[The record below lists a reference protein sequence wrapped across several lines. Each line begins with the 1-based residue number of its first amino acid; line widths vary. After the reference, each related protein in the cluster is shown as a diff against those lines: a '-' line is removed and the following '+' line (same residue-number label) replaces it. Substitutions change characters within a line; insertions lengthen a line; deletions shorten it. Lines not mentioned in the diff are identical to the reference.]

1 MSLLESMRRERERE
15 KKNIYGSLASSTFM
29 HFADTFIQINSNYT
43 CFKGMH
49 SLGIDLMTLTL
60 LALFSIV
67 LAGRQVIRHVNML
80 ITQIY

>member
-1 MSLLESMRRERERE
+1 MSLLESMRRERER
-15 KKNIYGSLASSTFM
+15 KKQTYASLASSTFM
-29 HFADTFIQINSNYT
+29 HFSDTFIQNNSNYI

-49 SLGIDLMTLTL
+49 SLGIDPMTLTL